1 MSHTVRTGMCGW
13 PGLSGAALAWL
24 IAWPALAHAAATAE
38 DTLARAL
45 RGVLSPGEGQA
56 GEAIFASPRGAP
68 SEADLPLVARAR
80 YTFKGS
86 RVRVEITDPASK
98 GLRLVVHDG
107 KQAWLITQVGAA
119 QLAGVAPEVRRT
131 ISEQAFPVGLSP
143 SGARLSGVEPIG
155 GRQAQILEGTGPEG
169 AWTLWVDGADGRLL
183 RYRLRGGEQVGEL
196 SYGAGGALRKVV
208 ARNAQGQIVLARFRE
223 VPVKM
228 AVEDTTFSFEQA
240 KGGGELGQALARGLT
255 AGRTQGPAV
264 TATAGARGMDEEA
277 QRRQLGQ
284 MRLDY
289 RSLVEVE
296 RFRVNEAD
304 VESFMR
310 AGKLGRYR
318 E

>member
-1 MSHTVRTGMCGW
+1 MSPPRRTGMCRWRG
-13 PGLSGAALAWL
+13 PSGAALVWL
-24 IAWPALAHAAATAE
+24 VAWPALVHAAATA
-38 DTLARAL
+38 DDMLARAM
-45 RGVLSPGEGQA
+45 RGVLTPGEGQA
-56 GEAIFASPRGAP
+56 GEAIFASPRGAT

-86 RVRVEITDPASK
+86 RVRVEITDQASK
-98 GLRLVVHDG
+98 GVRLVVHDG
-107 KQAWLITQVGAA
+107 KQAWLITQVGAGR
-119 QLAGVAPEVRRT
+119 LADVAPEVRRT
-131 ISEQAFPVGLSP
+131 ISEQAFPLGLGP
-143 SGARLSGVEPIG
+143 SGARLGGSETLG
-155 GRQAQILEGTGPEG
+155 GRPAQILEGTGPEG

-196 SYGAGGALRKVV
+196 TYGAGGALRKVV
-208 ARNAQGQIVLARFRE
+208 VRNAQGQILLARFRD

-264 TATAGARGMDEEA
+264 TATAGARGVDEEA
-277 QRRQLGQ
+277 QSKQLGQ

-289 RSLVEVE
+289 RSLAEVE
-296 RFRVNEAD
+296 RFRVTEAD
-304 VESFMR
+304 VEGFMR